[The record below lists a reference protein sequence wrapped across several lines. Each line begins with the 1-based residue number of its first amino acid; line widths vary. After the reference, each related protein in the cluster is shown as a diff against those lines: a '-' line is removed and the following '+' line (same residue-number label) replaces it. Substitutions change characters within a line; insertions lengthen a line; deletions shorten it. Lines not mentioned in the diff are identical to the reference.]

1 MKLGYIGPFGDS
13 NFGDYAMLIN
23 DILDIGIK
31 DIVIFTY
38 DIDNTRS
45 VCEMYLKEY
54 MIEYVFID
62 IEKPEI
68 NYCKEYI
75 VEYNI
80 YPFIPMEIYN
90 KIKNADE
97 VFEKIKNIDK
107 LIVVGGG
114 YFNHLWNA
122 KHRQY
127 KLLAIMGVI
136 LKTNEYRKKIYFLG
150 NTYGPFSKS
159 TEMFKIFFSNLTNVK
174 IGTRDDVFSPLW
186 FKTVSEKELYIIPDD
201 LYFLNKFIM
210 PTNYER
216 KNKYIVLE
224 VYYSINELE
233 KNIDLYRRFI
243 RNIKEKYLFDVVFL
257 PFDKQYG
264 GEKQGEFLSKNI
276 SELEYFSIKNDR
288 FIKIEDTLGLVKNA
302 SFIICNRYHL
312 FVFAVANNIPVIQIL
327 KDVLGNKTYYYT
339 KSKGILN
346 QVFKD
351 QYCDEELF
359 FSLSVKDC
367 FDSVVN
373 NLEEITVNQNK
384 LFNGQKNKNEKIMLK
399 KRNEF
404 LNMIRN
410 NE

>member
-136 LKTNEYRKKIYFLG
+136 LKTNEYRKKY
-150 NTYGPFSKS
+150 
-159 TEMFKIFFSNLTNVK
+159 IF
-174 IGTRDDVFSPLW
+174 
-186 FKTVSEKELYIIPDD
+186 
-201 LYFLNKFIM
+201 
-210 PTNYER
+210 
-216 KNKYIVLE
+216 
-224 VYYSINELE
+224 
-233 KNIDLYRRFI
+233 
-243 RNIKEKYLFDVVFL
+243 
-257 PFDKQYG
+257 
-264 GEKQGEFLSKNI
+264 
-276 SELEYFSIKNDR
+276 
-288 FIKIEDTLGLVKNA
+288 
-302 SFIICNRYHL
+302 
-312 FVFAVANNIPVIQIL
+312 
-327 KDVLGNKTYYYT
+327 
-339 KSKGILN
+339 
-346 QVFKD
+346 
-351 QYCDEELF
+351 
-359 FSLSVKDC
+359 
-367 FDSVVN
+367 
-373 NLEEITVNQNK
+373 
-384 LFNGQKNKNEKIMLK
+384 
-399 KRNEF
+399 
-404 LNMIRN
+404 
-410 NE
+410 

>member
-1 MKLGYIGPFGDS
+1 
-13 NFGDYAMLIN
+13 
-23 DILDIGIK
+23 
-31 DIVIFTY
+31 
-38 DIDNTRS
+38 
-45 VCEMYLKEY
+45 
-54 MIEYVFID
+54 
-62 IEKPEI
+62 
-68 NYCKEYI
+68 
-75 VEYNI
+75 
-80 YPFIPMEIYN
+80 
-90 KIKNADE
+90 
-97 VFEKIKNIDK
+97 
-107 LIVVGGG
+107 
-114 YFNHLWNA
+114 
-122 KHRQY
+122 
-127 KLLAIMGVI
+127 
-136 LKTNEYRKKIYFLG
+136 
-150 NTYGPFSKS
+150 
-159 TEMFKIFFSNLTNVK
+159 MFKIFFSNLTNVK